1 MELIVISSPTAIV
14 NEAKIINQ
22 LFEAGMSLFHLRK
35 PDWNDHQSLKL
46 LENINPAFH
55 EHIALH
61 QHHNLVKKTSIKRLH
76 FKEKLRSAI
85 TEAEI
90 STSKEEGIT
99 WSTSVHQLSDL
110 LLSTIFDYVFFSP
123 VFDSISKLGYESKL
137 AKDFVLE
144 KTAVAPAVI
153 ALGGINE
160 QNIGRIAEMKF
171 DGAGVLGAIWQE
183 PAQAVASFRRLNDLI
198 KN

>member
-1 MELIVISSPTAIV
+1 MELIIISSPSAIV

-61 QHHNLVKKTSIKRLH
+61 QHHNLVEKTTIKRLH
-76 FKEKLRSAI
+76 FTEKLRSTI

-99 WSTSVHQLSDL
+99 CSTSVHQLNDL

-123 VFDSISKLGYESKL
+123 VFDSISKPGYESKL

-160 QNIGRIAEMKF
+160 QNIGRIKKMKF
-171 DGAGVLGAIWQE
+171 DGAGVLGAIWQQ
-183 PAQAVASFRRLNDLI
+183 PAQAVAGFRRLNDII